1 MAEDP
6 NKRLAELRD
15 ERSRLIE
22 EREKARAEAT
32 QEIIAGKKPANT
44 AAALAERIQI
54 VDDAI
59 AELQARSADVAAVQD
74 RARRTRQVQGAI
86 DTATDR
92 RKLAK
97 AVDRALTDLAMNWSA
112 YREAVRQSVGQTA
125 AAGGDVGAIDRVLT
139 NNRPSE
145 ALVKA
150 MIAAGGSELSR
161 AFGIDTPIKARHSIS
176 LTDAEGRVAESLN
189 LELLRLKA
197 ASPQKHLAAQAKRE
211 LEEQG
216 R

>member
-1 MAEDP
+1 MADDP
-6 NKRLAELRD
+6 NKRLAELRL
-15 ERSRLIE
+15 ERARLVD

-32 QEIIAGKKPANT
+32 QDLIAGKKPAGT
-44 AAALAERIQI
+44 AAALAERIAI

-59 AELQARSADVAAVQD
+59 AELQDRSADVATSQD
-74 RARRTRQVQGAI
+74 RAKRTRQVQGAI
-86 DTATDR
+86 DAASDR
-92 RKLAK
+92 RKLAV
-97 AVDRALTDLAMNWSA
+97 AVDKALTDLAANWSA
-112 YREAVRQSVGQTA
+112 YREAVRQGVGTTA
-125 AAGGDVGAIDRVLT
+125 AAGGDVGPIDRVLT
-139 NNRPSE
+139 NNRQSE

-161 AFGIDTPIKARHSIS
+161 ALGIDTPIKARHSIS

-197 ASPQKHLAAQAKRE
+197 QGPQRGIAAQAKRE

>member
-1 MAEDP
+1 MADP
-6 NKRLAELRD
+6 KDRLVELRA
-15 ERSRLIE
+15 ERARLVD

-32 QEIIAGKKPANT
+32 NDLIAGKKPANT
-44 AAALAERIQI
+44 AAALAERIAI

-59 AELQARSADVAAVQD
+59 ERLTSDASDAAETQARAK
-74 RARRTRQVQGAI
+74 RTRQVQGAI
-86 DTATDR
+86 DTASDR
-92 RKLAK
+92 RKLAA
-97 AVDRALTDLAMNWSA
+97 AVDEALTDLATSWQA
-112 YREAVRQSVGQTA
+112 YREAVRQGVGTTA
-125 AAGGDVGAIDRVLT
+125 AAGGDVGSIDRVLT
-139 NNRPSE
+139 NNRQSE

-161 AFGIDTPIKARHSIS
+161 ALGIDTPIKARHSIS

-197 ASPQKHLAAQAKRE
+197 QSPQRGIAAQAKRE

>member
-1 MAEDP
+1 MADP
-6 NKRLAELRD
+6 KDRLAELRT
-15 ERSRLIE
+15 ERARLID

-32 QEIIAGKKPANT
+32 NDLIAGKKPANT
-44 AAALAERIQI
+44 AAALAERIAI

-59 AELQARSADVAAVQD
+59 ERLTSDASDAAETQARAK
-74 RARRTRQVQGAI
+74 RTRQVQGAI
-86 DTATDR
+86 DAASDR
-92 RKLAK
+92 RKLAV
-97 AVDRALTDLAMNWSA
+97 AVDKALTDLAANWSA
-112 YREAVRQSVGQTA
+112 YREAVRQGVGQTA
-125 AAGGDVGAIDRVLT
+125 AAGGDVGPIDRVLT
-139 NNRPSE
+139 NNRQSE

-150 MIAAGGSELSR
+150 MVAAGGSELSR
-161 AFGIDTPIKARHSIS
+161 ALGIDTPIKQRHSIS

-197 ASPQKHLAAQAKRE
+197 QSPQRGIAAQAKRE

>member
-1 MAEDP
+1 MAENP

-15 ERSRLIE
+15 ERARLVE

-32 QEIIAGKKPANT
+32 QDLIAGKKPATT

-59 AELQARSADVAAVQD
+59 AELQDRSAEVAATQD
-74 RARRTRQVQGAI
+74 RAKRTRQVQVAI
-86 DTATDR
+86 DTASDR
-92 RKLAK
+92 RKLAE
-97 AVDRALTDLAMNWSA
+97 AVDKAFTDLATSWSA
-112 YREAVRQSVGQTA
+112 YREAVRQGVGQTA

-139 NNRPSE
+139 NNRQSE

-161 AFGIDTPIKARHSIS
+161 ALGIDTPIKARHSIS

-197 ASPQKHLAAQAKRE
+197 QSPQRGIAAQAQRE

>member
-1 MAEDP
+1 MADDP
-6 NKRLAELRD
+6 NRRLAELRA
-15 ERSRLIE
+15 ERARLID
-22 EREKARAEAT
+22 EREKARTEAT
-32 QEIIAGKKPANT
+32 QDLIAGKKPANT
-44 AAALAERIQI
+44 ATVLAERIQI

-59 AELQARSADVAAVQD
+59 AELQDRSADAAAIQD
-74 RARRTRQVQGAI
+74 RAKRTRQVQGAI
-86 DTATDR
+86 DTASDR
-92 RKLAK
+92 RKLAE
-97 AVDRALTDLAMNWSA
+97 AVDKALTDLATNWSA
-112 YREAVRQSVGQTA
+112 YREAVRQGVGQTA

-139 NNRPSE
+139 NNRQSE

-161 AFGIDTPIKARHSIS
+161 ALGIDTPIKARHSIS

-216 R
+216 K

>member
-6 NKRLAELRD
+6 TKRLAELRD
-15 ERSRLIE
+15 ERARLVE

-32 QEIIAGKKPANT
+32 QDIIAGKKPANT

-59 AELQARSADVAAVQD
+59 AELQDRSADAAAVQD
-74 RARRTRQVQGAI
+74 RAKRTRQVQGAI
-86 DTATDR
+86 DTASDR
-92 RKLAK
+92 RKLAE
-97 AVDRALTDLAMNWSA
+97 AVDKALSDLATNWSA
-112 YREAVRQSVGQTA
+112 YREAVRQSVGTTA
-125 AAGGDVGAIDRVLT
+125 AVGGDVGAIDRVLT
-139 NNRPSE
+139 NNRQSE

-150 MIAAGGSELSR
+150 MIAAGGSELYR
-161 AFGIDTPIKARHSIS
+161 AFGVDTPIKARHSIS

-216 R
+216 K

>member
-6 NKRLAELRD
+6 NKRLAELRN
-15 ERSRLIE
+15 ERARLIE
-22 EREKARAEAT
+22 EREKARAKAT
-32 QEIIAGKKPANT
+32 QDIIAGKKPANT

-59 AELQARSADVAAVQD
+59 AELQDRSADAAAVQD
-74 RARRTRQVQGAI
+74 RAKRTRQVQGAI
-86 DTATDR
+86 DTASDR
-92 RKLAK
+92 RKLAE
-97 AVDRALTDLAMNWSA
+97 AVDKALSDLATNWSA
-112 YREAVRQSVGQTA
+112 YREAVRQGVGQTA
-125 AAGGDVGAIDRVLT
+125 AAGGDVGPIDRVLT
-139 NNRPSE
+139 NNRQSE

-211 LEEQG
+211 LEELK
-216 R
+216 

>member
-1 MAEDP
+1 MAKDP
-6 NKRLAELRD
+6 RDRIQELR
-15 ERSRLIE
+15 E
-22 EREKARAEAT
+22 ERQRLEGELLTARAEAT
-32 QEIIAGKKPANT
+32 QAVIAGTKPAST

-59 AELQARSADVAAVQD
+59 AELQDRSADAAAVQD
-74 RARRTRQVQGAI
+74 RAKRTRQVQAAI
-86 DTATDR
+86 DTTADR
-92 RKLAK
+92 RKLAE
-97 AVDRALTDLAMNWSA
+97 AVDRALSDLAMNWSA
-112 YREAVRQSVGQTA
+112 YREAVRQSVGTTA
-125 AAGGDVGAIDRVLT
+125 AVGGDVGPIDRVLT
-139 NNRPSE
+139 NNRQSE

-161 AFGIDTPIKARHSIS
+161 AFGVDSPIKARHSIS

-216 R
+216 K

>member
-1 MAEDP
+1 MADP
-6 NKRLAELRD
+6 KDRLAELRT
-15 ERSRLIE
+15 ERVRLID

-32 QEIIAGKKPANT
+32 NDLIAGKKPANT
-44 AAALAERIQI
+44 AAALAERIAI

-59 AELQARSADVAAVQD
+59 ERLTSDASDAAETQARAK
-74 RARRTRQVQGAI
+74 RTRQVQGAI
-86 DTATDR
+86 DAASDR
-92 RKLAK
+92 RKLAV
-97 AVDRALTDLAMNWSA
+97 AVDKALTDLAANWSA
-112 YREAVRQSVGQTA
+112 YREAVRQGVGQTA
-125 AAGGDVGAIDRVLT
+125 AAGGDVGPIDRVLT
-139 NNRPSE
+139 NNRQSE

-150 MIAAGGSELSR
+150 MVAAGGSELSR
-161 AFGIDTPIKARHSIS
+161 ALGIDTPIKQRHSIS

-197 ASPQKHLAAQAKRE
+197 QSPQRGIAAQAKRE

>member
-6 NKRLAELRD
+6 NERLVELRTEHARLVD
-15 ERSRLIE
+15 ERK
-22 EREKARAEAT
+22 KARAEAT
-32 QEIIAGKKPANT
+32 QDLIAGKKPMGT

-59 AELQARSADVAAVQD
+59 VELQDRSADAAASQN
-74 RARRTRQVQGAI
+74 RAKRTRQVQGAI
-86 DTATDR
+86 DTASAR
-92 RKLAK
+92 RKLAV
-97 AVDRALTDLAMNWSA
+97 AVDKALTDLTANWSA
-112 YREAVRQSVGQTA
+112 YREAVRNGVGQTA
-125 AAGGDVGAIDRVLT
+125 AAGGDVGPIDRVLT
-139 NNRPSE
+139 NNRQSA

-197 ASPQKHLAAQAKRE
+197 GSPQKHLAAQAKRE
-211 LEEQG
+211 LKGQG
-216 R
+216 K

>member
-32 QEIIAGKKPANT
+32 QDIIAGKKPANT

-112 YREAVRQSVGQTA
+112 YREAVRQSVGTTA

-139 NNRPSE
+139 NNRQSE

-161 AFGIDTPIKARHSIS
+161 AFGIDTPIKARHAIS
-176 LTDAEGRVAESLN
+176 LADAEGRVAESLRV
-189 LELLRLKA
+189 EMLRLKA
-197 ASPQKHLAAQAKRE
+197 ASPQKHLAAQAAKE
-211 LEEQG
+211 LEELK
-216 R
+216 

>member
-6 NKRLAELRD
+6 NERLAELRD
-15 ERSRLIE
+15 ERARLVD
-22 EREKARAEAT
+22 EREKARTEAT
-32 QEIIAGKKPANT
+32 QDLIAGKKPAGT
-44 AAALAERIQI
+44 AAVLAERIQI

-59 AELQARSADVAAVQD
+59 AELRDRSADAAATQD
-74 RARRTRQVQGAI
+74 RAKRTRQVQGAI
-86 DTATDR
+86 ETASDR
-92 RKLAK
+92 RKLAE
-97 AVDRALTDLAMNWSA
+97 AVDRALTDLATNWSA
-112 YREAVRQSVGQTA
+112 YREAVRQSVGTTA

-139 NNRPSE
+139 NNRQSE

-161 AFGIDTPIKARHSIS
+161 AFGVDTPIKARHSIS

-211 LEEQG
+211 LEELG

>member
-1 MAEDP
+1 MADP
-6 NKRLAELRD
+6 KDRLAELRT
-15 ERSRLIE
+15 ERARLVD

-32 QEIIAGKKPANT
+32 NDLIAGRKPANT
-44 AAALAERIQI
+44 AAALAERIAI

-59 AELQARSADVAAVQD
+59 ERLTSDVSDAAETQARAK
-74 RARRTRQVQGAI
+74 RTRQVQGAI
-86 DTATDR
+86 DAASDR
-92 RKLAK
+92 RKLAV
-97 AVDRALTDLAMNWSA
+97 AVDRALTDLATNWSA
-112 YREAVRQSVGQTA
+112 YREAVRQGVGQTA
-125 AAGGDVGAIDRVLT
+125 AVGGDVGAIDRVLT
-139 NNRPSE
+139 TNRQSE

-161 AFGIDTPIKARHSIS
+161 ALGIDTPIKARHSIS

-211 LEEQG
+211 LEELG